1 MWNQLLFN
9 YFKQKSTLTQF
20 ISLVPFYTFW
30 KHPKK
35 GPGLWKETINMKS
48 LLVNQ
53 NPLREFTIL
62 GINYFCYFSLISED
76 LNVAWDLNLTY
87 VFSILCEIF
96 WVANHYCEHP
106 MYCWYTTYYW
116 IPHVIPLL
124 YKIQKLYK
132 NFRMLHLISPF
143 LTFWFMKSRGKFQA
157 LLTIFPKKLHGRCST
172 GF

>member
-76 LNVAWDLNLTY
+76 LKRCLRFKSNICILHFMWNFLGGKSLLRASNVLLIYYILLNSPCYTLVIQDTKIIQEFPY
-87 VFSILCEIF
+87 ASSNFAISNILIYEI
-96 WVANHYCEHP
+96 
-106 MYCWYTTYYW
+106 
-116 IPHVIPLL
+116 
-124 YKIQKLYK
+124 
-132 NFRMLHLISPF
+132 
-143 LTFWFMKSRGKFQA
+143 
-157 LLTIFPKKLHGRCST
+157 
-172 GF
+172 